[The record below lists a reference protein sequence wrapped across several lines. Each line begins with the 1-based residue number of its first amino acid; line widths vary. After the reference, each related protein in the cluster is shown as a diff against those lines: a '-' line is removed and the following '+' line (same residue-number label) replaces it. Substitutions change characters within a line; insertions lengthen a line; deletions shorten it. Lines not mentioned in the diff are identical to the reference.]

1 MGLHNVELYNN
12 LGLSCFYAQQYD
24 MTLACMERALE
35 MANDESLGI
44 DGFHWWIK
52 LLLECNLNWFTSKMA
67 DCWKINKRTQFLKEH
82 ENHKNTNYEETSHTN
97 TSFNTNII

>member
-44 DGFHWWIK
+44 EIYHLWFRIK
-52 LLLECNLNWFTSKMA
+52 SVKKTNHDEQILRAANQYKEVSHIHILIHIKIHFLL
-67 DCWKINKRTQFLKEH
+67 
-82 ENHKNTNYEETSHTN
+82 
-97 TSFNTNII
+97 

>member
-44 DGFHWWIK
+44 EIYH
-52 LLLECNLNWFTSKMA
+52 LWF
-67 DCWKINKRTQFLKEH
+67 RTKSV
-82 ENHKNTNYEETSHTN
+82 N
-97 TSFNTNII
+97 

>member
-35 MANDESLGI
+35 MATDESLGNWPWCYDTNHI
-44 DGFHWWIK
+44 D
-52 LLLECNLNWFTSKMA
+52 TQY
-67 DCWKINKRTQFLKEH
+67 NKTQ
-82 ENHKNTNYEETSHTN
+82 
-97 TSFNTNII
+97 

>member
-35 MANDESLGI
+35 MATDETLGNLTDLPGLRFTKVLSLGYLSELRLT
-44 DGFHWWIK
+44 K
-52 LLLECNLNWFTSKMA
+52 LYLDICNFFSFDKGPSKIVVTKLESQPEFLL
-67 DCWKINKRTQFLKEH
+67 
-82 ENHKNTNYEETSHTN
+82 
-97 TSFNTNII
+97 